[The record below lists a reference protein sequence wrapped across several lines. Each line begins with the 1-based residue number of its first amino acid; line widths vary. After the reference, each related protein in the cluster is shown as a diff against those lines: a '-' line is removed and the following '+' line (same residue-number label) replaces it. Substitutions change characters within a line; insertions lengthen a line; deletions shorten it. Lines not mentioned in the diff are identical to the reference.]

1 MFQALPLPQ
10 LRREQGWLLYLANTG
25 PFTMHSSMGT
35 ITHERVVELR
45 RAREMGQT
53 GEIPDYNFLSSLLPQ
68 NTRICFGRYEVSL
81 FCPCFNSTNN
91 KTVASTPGVWSWRIW
106 SMASTGG
113 LGDKNALT
121 TKLEV
126 ITGPFQLSYH
136 HHTSS
141 TYQGPRHQSYDDGAW
156 IRTNNGLAL
165 FL

>member
-81 FCPCFNSTNN
+81 FCPCFNSTNY

-126 ITGPFQLSYH
+126 ITGPFQLSYI

-141 TYQGPRHQSYDDGAW
+141 KCQGPRNQSYDDGA
-156 IRTNNGLAL
+156 
-165 FL
+165 

>member
-1 MFQALPLPQ
+1 MFQALQLPQ

-25 PFTMHSSMGT
+25 PFTMRSSMGT

-91 KTVASTPGVWSWRIW
+91 KTVASTPGV
-106 SMASTGG
+106 
-113 LGDKNALT
+113 
-121 TKLEV
+121 
-126 ITGPFQLSYH
+126 
-136 HHTSS
+136 
-141 TYQGPRHQSYDDGAW
+141 
-156 IRTNNGLAL
+156 
-165 FL
+165 